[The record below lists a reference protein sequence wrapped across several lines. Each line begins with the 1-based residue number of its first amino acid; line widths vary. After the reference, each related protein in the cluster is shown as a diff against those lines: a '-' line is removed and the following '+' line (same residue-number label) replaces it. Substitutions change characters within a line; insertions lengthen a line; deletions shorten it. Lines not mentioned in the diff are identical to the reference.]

1 MRQKTLIGLLSLF
14 LMTGLPLKLIAK
26 DNKTSPK
33 FSQDDK
39 RNLSK
44 LHSLNKKLPANIRLD
59 KSQLNKIAQSSC
71 RKSLLY
77 LFTQFILDPKVKPAM
92 DTVAKG
98 MQFLPEAY
106 GQTKPVEN
114 PWKSENGG
122 ELLKKMLISFPNWCA
137 ELPRIQGSYDNGLE
151 SIQHFSWFYYHNSAG
166 QDFVQ
171 GRNPNKPAEILEV
184 GRKFTKDFTLE
195 YGQFMDSPESTAT
208 IPEWIADP
216 IIEIQDYQKQQASD
230 YENWN
235 QFFARELITDTKAQT
250 IPSRPVTMPERDYVV
265 VAPTDCIMNTLVQ
278 VLNEDGVESQK
289 LLDNPLQKNT
299 VLNVKGIPL
308 SMTALM
314 SGVEDKYKEKF
325 IGGTG
330 QSCVLMPNTYHHFH
344 APVDGT
350 VVHASIIKEN
360 TYGYYDWAN
369 WVPTTGDVGRSGT
382 DFNQFKHYQ
391 RGIIIIE
398 VKYNNIDK
406 NNKPIVSTGYVAV
419 IPVGLET
426 IGSLV
431 FKADIKVGKQ
441 LKKGYTE
448 LGNFFYGG
456 SLNILLYSKGL
467 AGSSTQV
474 RMGNQINVL
483 KLGTPISSK

>member
-1 MRQKTLIGLLSLF
+1 
-14 LMTGLPLKLIAK
+14 MTGIPLKLIAK
-26 DNKTSPK
+26 NNETRPK
-33 FSQDDK
+33 FSEDDK
-39 RNLSK
+39 RNFAK
-44 LHSLNKKLPANIRLD
+44 LHLLNKKLPVNIRLD
-59 KSQLNKIAQSSC
+59 KQQLSKISQSSC
-71 RKSLLY
+71 RNSLIY
-77 LFTQFILDPKVKPAM
+77 LFTQFTLDPKVKPAM

-98 MQFLPEAY
+98 MQFLPDAY
-106 GQTKPVEN
+106 GHTRPVAN
-114 PWKSENGG
+114 PWKSKNGE
-122 ELLKKMLISFPNWCA
+122 ELLTKMLISFPNWCA
-137 ELPRIQGSYDNGLE
+137 ELPCIKGSYDNSLD

-171 GRNPNKPAEILEV
+171 GRDPNNPSEILEV

-195 YGQFMDSPESTAT
+195 YGQFMDSSESAAT
-208 IPEWIADP
+208 IPEWVADP
-216 IIEIQDYQKQQASD
+216 IIEIQDYQKQQAVD

-235 QFFARELITDTKAQT
+235 QFFARELIIDTETQT
-250 IPSRPVTMPERDYVV
+250 IPSRPVTMPQRDYVV
-265 VAPTDCIMNTLVQ
+265 VAPTDCVMNSLVQ
-278 VLNEDGVESQK
+278 VLNKDGVKSQK
-289 LLDNPLQKNT
+289 ILDNPLQENT

-314 SGVEDKYKEKF
+314 RGVEDKYKEKF

-330 QSCVLMPNTYHHFH
+330 QSCALMPNTYHHFH

-360 TYGYYDWAN
+360 TYGYYDWPN
-369 WVPTTGDVGRSGT
+369 WVSTTGNVGGAGT
-382 DFNQFKHYQ
+382 DFNQFRHYQ

-398 VKYNNIDK
+398 LKYNNRDE
-406 NNKPIVSTGYVAV
+406 NNKPIISTGYVAV

-467 AGSSTQV
+467 AGSSIQV

-483 KLGTPISSK
+483 KRGMPF